1 MYLMEFK
8 SERDVLIRSQVR
20 ADLLSLLFRQS
31 FLSAIGSMLGAL
43 MLCWLCRDRVDSTI
57 LLTWL
62 AALGVSTLI
71 RLGMLI
77 AYFRTP
83 EVSRTPKYW
92 EPRYW
97 LTLILSAAIWGS
109 GALAIMIPGDLVT
122 RALVLLFAVGM
133 SVSAV
138 SCYSSYRSMTLVSM
152 TLVLLPSTLWLLLQP
167 HETQVGMAIASLV
180 FAYFVISATRK
191 LSDAMEKA
199 YRLTREMEYA
209 HRIAHHAA
217 QTDELTGL
225 KNRRAFFHDTAHSFE
240 YCKLSRL
247 PLCAVMLDL
256 DHFKRVN
263 DTYGHQAGDR
273 VLQMIGAVI
282 SQSVRDVDV
291 CGRLGG
297 EEFALLLT
305 NASYETARATAEQL
319 RLAIA
324 NIDCHGIGG
333 LTASLGI
340 AALNEDDQDVH
351 ALLARADKALF
362 KAKALG
368 RNQMA
373 LA

>member
-1 MYLMEFK
+1 LPG
-8 SERDVLIRSQVR
+8 SIW
-20 ADLLSLLFRQS
+20 LLF
-31 FLSAIGSMLGAL
+31 
-43 MLCWLCRDRVDSTI
+43 
-57 LLTWL
+57 
-62 AALGVSTLI
+62 
-71 RLGMLI
+71 
-77 AYFRTP
+77 
-83 EVSRTPKYW
+83 
-92 EPRYW
+92 
-97 LTLILSAAIWGS
+97 
-109 GALAIMIPGDLVT
+109 
-122 RALVLLFAVGM
+122 
-133 SVSAV
+133 
-138 SCYSSYRSMTLVSM
+138 
-152 TLVLLPSTLWLLLQP
+152 QP
-167 HETQVGMAIASLV
+167 QETQIGMAIASLV

-209 HRIAHHAA
+209 HRVAHLAA

-225 KNRRAFFHDTAHSFE
+225 KNRRAFFHDTARSFE

-256 DHFKRVN
+256 DHFKRIN
-263 DTYGHQAGDR
+263 DTHGHQAGDR

-282 SQSVRDVDV
+282 SQSVRDMDV

-305 NASYETARATAEQL
+305 NASFETARATAEQL
-319 RLAIA
+319 RQAIA
-324 NIDCHGIGG
+324 GIDCEGIGG
-333 LTASLGI
+333 VTASLGI
-340 AALNEDDQDVH
+340 AALSDDDRDVH